1 VSDALA
7 QIELIVQ
14 RIADVRSVSP
24 NVCPY
29 HDLGISGDDA
39 FEMLEEIGKRFD
51 VSFAGFQFDRYFPRE
66 VEALGEHFSR
76 LLGRRPK
83 RERLTIQH
91 LAYVVERGAWFA
103 PEPRSD

>member
-1 VSDALA
+1 MTDALA

-14 RIADVRSVSP
+14 RIADVRSVRP
-24 NVCPY
+24 NISPY

-39 FEMLEEIGKRFD
+39 FELLKEIGERFD
-51 VSFAGFQFDRYFPRE
+51 VSFAGFQFDRYFPQE
-66 VEALGEHFSR
+66 AEALGEHFSR

-91 LAYVVERGAWFA
+91 LAYVAERGA
-103 PEPRSD
+103 